1 MASLYK
7 RSGSYYLDWRDSKGR
22 HQKSLG
28 RISEHLAKVK
38 LKQKEY
44 ELTAGIERSIGNVIL
59 FKDYVNEYMPWYEN
73 NYPSSYNAKTYQVTS
88 LSFLFDQ
95 IPLNKIS
102 IEDIEK
108 YKNIRSKTVRPAT
121 INRELSTLSAMLNK
135 ARESGYFVANI
146 KIKKAQELESRPPKF
161 YSLDELEDIFNA
173 DQSNSHW
180 WRFLANTGLRLG
192 EFYNLKSEDI
202 YNNSIHIV
210 STSKRRT
217 KSKNWR
223 LVPLSDKAMQTLE
236 HFDLTQE
243 YVLPRIRKDS
253 VQTKYRRIC
262 EKAKINKSKRG
273 IHCLRHTFAS
283 HLIMSGKPLR
293 VVQQLLGHANMKTTE
308 QYAHLSPE
316 YLQDS
321 MKDFSL

>member
-180 WRFLANTGLRLG
+180 WRFLANTGLRLSD
-192 EFYNLKSEDI
+192 FYYLKTENIKKDQV
-202 YNNSIHIV
+202 HVV
-210 STSKRRT
+210 SKYKART
-217 KSKNWR
+217 KNRKYR
-223 LVPLSDKAMQTLE
+223 IIPLSEGALTALKD
-236 HFDLTQE
+236 FDLTQE
-243 YVLPRIRKDS
+243 YLIPRVHKDTVKKRFS
-253 VQTKYRRIC
+253 RVCKKIGF
-262 EKAKINKSKRG
+262 EKGKTG

-283 HLIMSGKPLR
+283 MLASSGKVDMYVL
-293 VVQQLLGHANMKTTE
+293 QKFMTHK
-308 QYAHLSPE
+308 SPK
-316 YLQDS
+316 
-321 MKDFSL
+321 MT